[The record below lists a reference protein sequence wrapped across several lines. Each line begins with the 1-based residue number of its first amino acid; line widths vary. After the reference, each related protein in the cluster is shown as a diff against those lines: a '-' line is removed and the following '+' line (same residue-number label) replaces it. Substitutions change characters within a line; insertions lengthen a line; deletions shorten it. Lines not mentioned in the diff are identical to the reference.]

1 MVRCEGGESERTTKL
16 PTQTQKRRERHSEN
30 VEWKVVRECNAM
42 LELSHRDEIPRKD
55 DIKSDVND
63 ADNR

>member
-30 VEWKVVRECNAM
+30 VEWKVVRESNAM
-42 LELSHRDEIPRKD
+42 LELSHRDEIPRKVD
-55 DIKSDVND
+55 TKSDVND